1 MSKHRLSHA
10 RRMSHVAR
18 RTSHHVACRSIDCRT
33 RVACRMS
40 LVAPANMSH
49 VEASIVAT
57 ASRVTRSFSLWGN
70 HPRPPPN
77 EYNASFGKK
86 SVTNAHATFLAT
98 FDDLEVIKCKDD
110 ATFLCESN
118 GISFT
123 GMDGG
128 EGSRRPSERW
138 LPFLRA
144 SWPSRRSAL
153 PRPIV
158 PLPPGMAAAKGL
170 AALPDDGSLSYG
182 HLGRADAL
190 LSLDESRRSF
200 GRRRKRPKV

>member
-1 MSKHRLSHA
+1 
-10 RRMSHVAR
+10 
-18 RTSHHVACRSIDCRT
+18 
-33 RVACRMS
+33 MS
-40 LVAPANMSH
+40 LVAPATTSH
-49 VEASIVAT
+49 VEASIVAR
-57 ASRVTRSFSLWGN
+57 ASHVACRSSHQPTCRMSKHRLSPPRRASHAPFPYGETTPAL
-70 HPRPPPN
+70 HPMNIMPR
-77 EYNASFGKK
+77 SVKK
-86 SVTNAHATFLAT
+86 ALPTHMQHFLQLSMT
-98 FDDLEVIKCKDD
+98 LEVIKCKDD